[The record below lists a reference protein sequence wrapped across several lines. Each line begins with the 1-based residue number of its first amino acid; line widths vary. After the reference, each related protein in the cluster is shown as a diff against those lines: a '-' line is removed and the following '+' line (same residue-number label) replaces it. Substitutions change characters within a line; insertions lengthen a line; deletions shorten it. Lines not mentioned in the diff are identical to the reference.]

1 MKISR
6 FLVYIVP
13 IAICL
18 AVFSDAMAQQRGE
31 EVLVTGTVRD
41 RVSRKALE
49 NVTVSLSGT
58 SIGTV
63 TNADGLFSLK
73 IPERLSA
80 MQLELSHLSYINTR
94 LSVNEPLEGGVV
106 WMMPVSMELD
116 EAVVYGGNARLIV
129 EEALRKIPDNYSS
142 EDNLSSAFYRETIR
156 KNNRYISISEA
167 MMDVYK
173 TDYSY
178 RTVSY
183 DKVQLVK
190 ARRLLSQKAGDTL
203 SVKVAG
209 GPNLAL
215 NLDVVKNPDLLF
227 DRETINFYEF
237 TQEPSV
243 LMDDRVQYVIGFR
256 PKIYQE
262 YALFEGKL
270 YIDSGR
276 LSFTRAEFSL
286 DLSDIDKAV
295 SSILVR
301 KPNGLRFRPLDVNF
315 LVSYRNRGEKTY
327 LNYISNEIRFKCD
340 WRRRLFSS
348 TYTARSEMVVVESEA
363 VQERVISR
371 RDAFG
376 ERQIFYDAVQDY
388 WQDED
393 FWKDYNI
400 IEPTET
406 LENAVRRLRK

>member
-1 MKISR
+1 MKISI
-6 FLVYIVP
+6 FFVYTLLP
-13 IAICL
+13 IICF
-18 AVFSDAMAQQRGE
+18 ASFADAAAQQRIDD
-31 EVLVTGTVRD
+31 VSVTGTVRD
-41 RVSRKALE
+41 RTSRKALE

-63 TNADGLFSLK
+63 TNADGVFSLK
-73 IPERLSA
+73 IPEHLSA
-80 MQLELSHLSYINTR
+80 LQLEFSHLSYINTR
-94 LSVNEPLEGGVV
+94 MSLSETVGEV
-106 WMMPVSMELD
+106 WMMPVSLQLN

-142 EDNLSSAFYRETIR
+142 EDNLAETFYRETIR

-178 RTVSY
+178 RSVSY
-183 DKVQLVK
+183 DKVQLIK
-190 ARRLLSQKAGDTL
+190 ARRLLSQKASDTL

-215 NLDVVKNPDLLF
+215 TLDAVKNPDLLF

-237 TQEPSV
+237 AQELSV
-243 LMDDRVQYVIGFR
+243 LMDDKIQYVISFR

-262 YALFEGKL
+262 YALFTGKL
-270 YIDSGR
+270 YIDSES

-286 DLSDIDKAV
+286 DLSDVDKAV

-315 LVSYRNRGEKTY
+315 LVSYRNHGEKTY

-348 TYTARSEMVVVESEA
+348 TYTTRSEMVVVESEA
-363 VQERVISR
+363 VRERVISR
-371 RDAFG
+371 KEAFG
-376 ERQIFYDAVQDY
+376 DRQIFYDAVQDY

-406 LENAVRRLRK
+406 LENAVRKLRK